1 MKVNFLNQLT
11 FCLLNVAFQFERADE
26 ESVNSDFAVSV
37 MEGIAAS
44 LQDLDESDKIYFNN
58 AIQQLT
64 AVETD
69 TERKEF
75 FRSFADNFGLNA
87 VG

>member
-1 MKVNFLNQLT
+1 MTADFLNQLA
-11 FCLLNVAFQFERADE
+11 FCLLNVAFQLESADE
-26 ESVNSDFAVSV
+26 ENAKSDFAVSV

-44 LQDLDESDKIYFNN
+44 LQDLNESDKKYFND
-58 AIQQLT
+58 AIQQFA
-64 AVETD
+64 AVETN